1 MMNEMFIVMVWI
13 ISIIFFLFVGYIIG
27 VNENGKNKV

>member
-1 MMNEMFIVMVWI
+1 MMNEMFMVWI